1 MRIAEAAERCGLSPD
16 TIRYYEKSD
25 MLPPIAR
32 GPDGYRQY
40 TQENVNWL
48 TILYWLRQTGMSM
61 KVMQRYAI
69 LVHAGDHTVEERI
82 EILEAHGVT
91 LTERRQELDR
101 CEELLARKLNAYS
114 AIKSKTGT

>member
-1 MRIAEAAERCGLSPD
+1 MRIAEAATLCGLSPD

-32 GPDGYRQY
+32 GADGYRQY

-61 KVMQRYAI
+61 KVMQRYAV
-69 LVHAGDHTVEERI
+69 LVHAGDQTVAERI
-82 EILEAHGVT
+82 EILEKHGIK
-91 LTERRQELDR
+91 LKERREELDR

-114 AIKSKTGT
+114 TIKSQTNS